1 VFFPFSIGDEVYFHG
16 GSLMQPHTFENKTLT
31 MRPVSVGHRC
41 GIGSNTFL
49 LSGCTLE
56 NDVVVDSASLVL
68 KDDRLATGTRWRGS
82 PAQAV
87 DTIWRCN
94 VAHAGPAAPVAAHNR
109 QPTASPTTVRRSL
122 DRASNTPSLPTSP
135 PHVARSVV

>member
-1 VFFPFSIGDEVYFHG
+1 
-16 GSLMQPHTFENKTLT
+16 MQPHTFENKTLT

-68 KDDRLATGTRWRGS
+68 KDDRLAAGTRWRGS

-94 VAHAGPAAPVAAHNR
+94 VAHAGPAAPIAALNR
-109 QPTASPTTVRRSL
+109 QPAASPTTVRRSL
-122 DRASNTPSLPTSP
+122 DRNSNDASLPSSLPTSP
-135 PHVARSVV
+135 RHVAQSLA